1 MRAIRRILTA
11 AAITAIAAVLSAC
24 AFLPAYRDPERIEIG
39 GEAYVNGFYENLW
52 PDGIAF
58 GEDDPPAFETEYHLW
73 WEVTGAPFSLYCA
86 QNKEALYWNPTIYC
100 KESESEEIGAYY
112 ADTGNFDYSMGLYG
126 DSHKD
131 ERIKLNG
138 ADTALLEKAIS
149 LNARIQ
155 ENAGKGLLTGKKDF
169 SDIEISIPCA
179 EVLPVQPVFY
189 RMSKDGFFTT
199 IQNEWLVADGNLYI
213 FGSYDGDT
221 DMYTAYIIDSAASAY
236 MIALL
241 NKYGLL

>member
-39 GEAYVNGFYENLW
+39 GEAYVSGFYENLW

-58 GEDDPPAFETEYHLW
+58 GEDDPPAFETEYRLW
-73 WEVTGAPFSLYCA
+73 WEVMGAPFSLYCA

-169 SDIEISIPCA
+169 SQKRFFRHRNFYTVCGSTACSA
-179 EVLPVQPVFY
+179 CFLPREQGRLFY
-189 RMSKDGFFTT
+189 DHTERMAGCGRQSLHFR
-199 IQNEWLVADGNLYI
+199 EL
-213 FGSYDGDT
+213 
-221 DMYTAYIIDSAASAY
+221 
-236 MIALL
+236 
-241 NKYGLL
+241 